1 MIDGLAGWTEV
12 LGTGQEPK
20 DAPAS
25 PESKEIAGEKVR
37 EGREEA
43 ERSGLQDHDGFI
55 CLFVFSDFYL
65 FCFILFFFMVSAR
78 MSWPCFCFCLIEL
91 FTPWN

>member
-1 MIDGLAGWTEV
+1 MLAGPKP
-12 LGTGQEPK
+12 GTPRSQRTTQEPK

-25 PESKEIAGEKVR
+25 PESKEIPGEKVS

-55 CLFVFSDFYL
+55 CLFV
-65 FCFILFFFMVSAR
+65 CF
-78 MSWPCFCFCLIEL
+78 W
-91 FTPWN
+91 